1 MTYHEFLDKCYNI
14 IYSLQDMY
22 LVCSNNVQYNQ
33 LESIDAEEK
42 MKLFYNTT
50 EFAISSIRHNL
61 VNIFDSILG
70 RYYVPIN
77 RSCSTMGRDRFLTD
91 SVYLCLKEEVCCRK
105 MNSFY
110 YFLKIEKRYDDGTI
124 ETETGDDFPF
134 HNIPYKPYNYP
145 EQALIYRAL
154 EQEGMLD
161 KEVDEVFIGTY
172 DWNIDTY
179 VM

>member
-1 MTYHEFLDKCYNI
+1 MTYREFLDKCYNT

-22 LVCSNNVQYNQ
+22 LVCSNNVQYDQ
-33 LESIDAEEK
+33 LESSNAEEK
-42 MKLFYNTT
+42 MKL
-50 EFAISSIRHNL
+50 
-61 VNIFDSILG
+61 
-70 RYYVPIN
+70 
-77 RSCSTMGRDRFLTD
+77 
-91 SVYLCLKEEVCCRK
+91 
-105 MNSFY
+105 FY

-134 HNIPYKPYNYP
+134 HSIPYKPYNYP
-145 EQALIYRAL
+145 EQALIYQAL
-154 EQEGMLD
+154 EQEGMID

>member
-91 SVYLCLKEEVCCRK
+91 SVYL
-105 MNSFY
+105 
-110 YFLKIEKRYDDGTI
+110 
-124 ETETGDDFPF
+124 
-134 HNIPYKPYNYP
+134 
-145 EQALIYRAL
+145 
-154 EQEGMLD
+154 
-161 KEVDEVFIGTY
+161 
-172 DWNIDTY
+172 
-179 VM
+179 